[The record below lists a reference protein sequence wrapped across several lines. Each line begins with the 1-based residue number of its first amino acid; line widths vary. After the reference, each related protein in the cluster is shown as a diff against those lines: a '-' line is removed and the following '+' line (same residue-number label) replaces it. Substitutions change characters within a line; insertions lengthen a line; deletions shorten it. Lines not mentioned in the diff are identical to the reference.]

1 MSDLLNVFFQII
13 CIIAVCV
20 GSAII
25 VCFAIG
31 KIDEECTFVKI
42 KERSDI
48 EFSDESQEE
57 QYVYNYYNSNTI
69 LSPLNEW
76 RKKNGI

>member
-1 MSDLLNVFFQII
+1 MSELLNIFFQILAV
-13 CIIAVCV
+13 IAVCIGIFV
-20 GSAII
+20 I
-25 VCFAIG
+25 VYFFIELDASHN
-31 KIDEECTFVKI
+31 EI
-42 KERSDI
+42 KSDI

-57 QYVYNYYNSNTI
+57 RYVYNYYNSNTI